1 MRWKSFAL
9 IIACTMLMIGSAF
22 AQGIVVPGDSDGD
35 KIVSAEEVAE
45 AEKLAQEGKLS
56 TEDLQEIKHIHEKY
70 PISITDSANR
80 TVMIYKPVEGIVL
93 LNTYSYEPLY
103 ILGLENKL
111 VGVTSSAK
119 SLYPWL
125 NGMAEKPEVG
135 TYLEFD
141 YERMVELKP
150 DLIIASA
157 KVAND
162 LEAKVPGAKVAV
174 LRFVNQ
180 SLFEKELK
188 TIAEIT
194 GCKERCEE
202 YLAWRQDKLDLL
214 KTKVDGLD
222 PEAETRVYCEW
233 AEWPL
238 HSGGKGS
245 PKDITISQAGGKS
258 ITGDLGP
265 DVQYEI
271 SPEWLIMQNPQ
282 AILLDNSQDA
292 YYNPTTLVQY
302 NMTSTEKAEKFLKE
316 IVTRK
321 EVAGTDAAKNGRML
335 ILEEMMVDGTRSYI
349 GSIYLA
355 KWLYP
360 DLFED
365 LNPEEVHKEY
375 FEKWLGVP
383 YKGLWAYPPTS

>member
-1 MRWKSFAL
+1 M
-9 IIACTMLMIGSAF
+9 
-22 AQGIVVPGDSDGD
+22 
-35 KIVSAEEVAE
+35 E
-45 AEKLAQEGKLS
+45 
-56 TEDLQEIKHIHEKY
+56 
-70 PISITDSANR
+70 
-80 TVMIYKPVEGIVL
+80 
-93 LNTYSYEPLY
+93 
-103 ILGLENKL
+103 
-111 VGVTSSAK
+111 
-119 SLYPWL
+119 
-125 NGMAEKPEVG
+125 EKPEVG

-245 PKDITISQAGGKS
+245 PKDLTISQAGGKS
-258 ITGDLGP
+258 IAGDLGP
-265 DVQYEI
+265 DGQYEI
-271 SPEWLIMQNPQ
+271 SPEWLRTLRPYSSITPRM
-282 AILLDNSQDA
+282 
-292 YYNPTTLVQY
+292 PTTIQQL
-302 NMTSTEKAEKFLKE
+302 SF
-316 IVTRK
+316 
-321 EVAGTDAAKNGRML
+321 
-335 ILEEMMVDGTRSYI
+335 
-349 GSIYLA
+349 SI
-355 KWLYP
+355 
-360 DLFED
+360 
-365 LNPEEVHKEY
+365 
-375 FEKWLGVP
+375 
-383 YKGLWAYPPTS
+383 T

>member
-1 MRWKSFAL
+1 
-9 IIACTMLMIGSAF
+9 
-22 AQGIVVPGDSDGD
+22 
-35 KIVSAEEVAE
+35 
-45 AEKLAQEGKLS
+45 
-56 TEDLQEIKHIHEKY
+56 
-70 PISITDSANR
+70 
-80 TVMIYKPVEGIVL
+80 
-93 LNTYSYEPLY
+93 
-103 ILGLENKL
+103 
-111 VGVTSSAK
+111 
-119 SLYPWL
+119 
-125 NGMAEKPEVG
+125 
-135 TYLEFD
+135 
-141 YERMVELKP
+141 
-150 DLIIASA
+150 
-157 KVAND
+157 
-162 LEAKVPGAKVAV
+162 
-174 LRFVNQ
+174 
-180 SLFEKELK
+180 
-188 TIAEIT
+188 
-194 GCKERCEE
+194 
-202 YLAWRQDKLDLL
+202 LDLL

-245 PKDITISQAGGKS
+245 PKDLTISQAGGKS

-265 DVQYEI
+265 DSQYEI

-316 IVTRK
+316 VVKRK